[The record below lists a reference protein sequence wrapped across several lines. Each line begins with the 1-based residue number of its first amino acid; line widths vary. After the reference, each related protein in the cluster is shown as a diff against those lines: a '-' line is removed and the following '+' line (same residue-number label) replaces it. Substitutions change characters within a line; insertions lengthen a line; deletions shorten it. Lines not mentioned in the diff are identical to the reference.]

1 MKLNYIFY
9 MEVDGATNKIS
20 KIETGERKV
29 I

>member
-1 MKLNYIFY
+1 MKLTYIFY

-20 KIETGERKV
+20 KIESSERKV

>member
-1 MKLNYIFY
+1 MKLTDILY

-20 KIETGERKV
+20 KIEAGERKV